1 MKLKKLLAA
10 VTAAALAVTTMAVT
24 SFTASAASEK
34 VLFTGTQHMLNY
46 NDNADESQFDGN
58 MLIDGSELDDYE
70 NLSITFSFTADDLS
84 DLNNNNQWKAEEF
97 LEIIIKANDSYSTP
111 WDWISTVKANE
122 KDNAYAGKFDTVDT
136 DYVTKVATSDIKEA
150 LSKTSGFDYLTMSN
164 AIIFKTGWI
173 KGVTVKKVAFTD
185 PTDTTVYT
193 VKTYSPERTNEAD
206 IFFDGTWDL
215 TKAVGSNA
223 RVEFTF
229 KNDDASGGFAVCDAS
244 VEEYWTKQ
252 LLQGSASKT
261 SFKVSEIQAAGFGS
275 PLKIMVNGWNGSV
288 PTGMKIYNGSGDELY
303 TPATQG
309 GDLEQVTAVVDPHT
323 ATVKPRETVQLT
335 CIVTGKDDAVVTWES
350 NDEAIATVDNTGL
363 VTGVSEGGVEIW
375 PLIDGERIESST
387 SFAVVTVSEEGGNEE
402 PTPPVDKGDK
412 FKETKTVEVP
422 SEGDRNFVTIIA
434 SEKNLV
440 PTDIIEL
447 TVISGSVTKVGLN
460 AFNMDWGGWQGAWS
474 EEGVMTI
481 TATVQD
487 LMDAIGATTSTFQ
500 GFLAQYIGGAAG
512 DSITYTLTITSAS
525 QSGEEPTP
533 PDLGDVNEFSYVI
546 AVNDVNL
553 TVGETVQGSA
563 SGSYYDPETGV
574 NKSLNPGTF
583 KWSVEDTSIATVSES
598 GLFTAVAPGT
608 TRGKVRYEDVNFPNG
623 YIEKS
628 FNVTVKAST
637 DTPSEPSVPSV
648 PSAPTVPS
656 TSSNSSPV
664 TSTTVVDTILA
675 TPDGGSGSVSLGSN
689 TKLDKV
695 AMEALATKG
704 NVTVKFT
711 VSGGAYWEI
720 NGENV
725 TKAKAVD
732 LGVKVNGTLIPKS
745 KVEEFAGDKTTVQLT
760 LKHNGDF
767 GFTGVLNVPI
777 NKANNGKFANLYY
790 YHGGQFDFVGS
801 SAIVDGR
808 AKFAFSHASNY
819 LIVIDDYA
827 YGEDVSSAAGMTE
840 TTETSAVPYV
850 ALTVAI
856 AAFGT
861 SAIVLK
867 KRLSK

>member
-24 SFTASAASEK
+24 SFTASAAVATVPEGTRE
-34 VLFTGTQHMLNY
+34 VLASAEVSYAPTSAWDNGPWGQINNVDETWMTADNIYVEAKFSNLGGADSDSGEQSFDDVKGWATIMNWY
-46 NDNADESQFDGN
+46 NNN
-58 MLIDGSELDDYE
+58 KIDGTDDLDTEQNFEVSFIACEGSTADNCVAYE
-70 NLSITFSFTADDLS
+70 PITSFKRASWGGISGNLQSGHIKGFTLVSLSIVKFTKDEGGNTGDDSS
-84 DLNNNNQWKAEEF
+84 DDTLEWKEEP
-97 LEIIIKANDSYSTP
+97 DGTYT
-111 WDWISTVKANE
+111 ISGAFPGGDGSPSINVDVE
-122 KDNAYAGKFDTVDT
+122 KLAVAAGKT
-136 DYVTKVATSDIKEA
+136 AADIK
-150 LSKTSGFDYLTMSN
+150 SVS
-164 AIIFKTGWI
+164 
-173 KGVTVKKVAFTD
+173 VAFTVAGGANGCIGGNKD
-185 PTDTTVYT
+185 G
-193 VKTYSPERTNEAD
+193 KWASTNWSA
-206 IFFDGTWDL
+206 
-215 TKAVGSNA
+215 
-223 RVEFTF
+223 
-229 KNDDASGGFAVCDAS
+229 DASTLTLTTDDFDS
-244 VEEYWTKQ
+244 
-252 LLQGSASKT
+252 LT
-261 SFKVSEIQAAGFGS
+261 SFNLQYWYA
-275 PLKIMVNGWNGSV
+275 
-288 PTGMKIYNGSGDELY
+288 
-303 TPATQG
+303 
-309 GDLEQVTAVVDPHT
+309 
-323 ATVKPRETVQLT
+323 
-335 CIVTGKDDAVVTWES
+335 
-350 NDEAIATVDNTGL
+350 
-363 VTGVSEGGVEIW
+363 
-375 PLIDGERIESST
+375 
-387 SFAVVTVSEEGGNEE
+387 EEGGSCKAVFTPNFDDTEE
-402 PTPPVDKGDK
+402 PGGDDPVD
-412 FKETKTVEVP
+412 P
-422 SEGDRNFVTIIA
+422 PAGDRTYALIWEGSNDFGNWADSPVSIA
-434 SEKNLV
+434 AGEFS
-440 PTDIIEL
+440 
-447 TVISGSVTKVGLN
+447 SLN
-460 AFNMDWGGWQGAWS
+460 AGDTIKFTYSINAVPGEPWNQIKIADSNDTVLASPTGKNEWDCVDLSS
-474 EEGVMTI
+474 ETEYSFVVSAADVELLKANGMKVTGHGV
-481 TATVQD
+481 V
-487 LMDAIGATTSTFQ
+487 L
-500 GFLAQYIGGAAG
+500 LKVE
-512 DSITYTLTITSAS
+512 LN
-525 QSGEEPTP
+525 
-533 PDLGDVNEFSYVI
+533 PDKKPGSGDVNEFSYVI

-563 SGSYYDPETGV
+563 SGSYYDPESGS

-648 PSAPTVPS
+648 PSAPIVPS

-675 TPDGGSGSVSLGSN
+675 TPDGGSGSVSLGSS

-767 GFTGVLNVPI
+767 GFTGVLNVPVG
-777 NKANNGKFANLYY
+777 KANNGKFANLYY
-790 YHGGQFDFVGS
+790 YHSGKFDFVGS
-801 SAIVDGR
+801 SAIADGK